1 MKRLLFAAIIL
12 FILGMSA
19 GCQKS
24 ADSNSDPKFV
34 TVRDGQF
41 YIGDSVYRYLGTN
54 MWYGAILASSGQ
66 GGDRE
71 RLSRELDLMQS
82 VGIDNIRVLVGADGA
97 ENLPAHVM
105 PVLQT
110 EPGVYNDTILD
121 GLDYFMA
128 ELEKR
133 GMTAVLYLNNSW
145 EWSGGYGEYL
155 RWSGHGR
162 CPIPA
167 IDGYNT
173 YVDHVAQF
181 VHDDS
186 AKNMFADHVRFIV
199 GRTNRYTGKP
209 YTESPAIMSWQ
220 ICNEPRAFAS
230 DSLSKRLFAE
240 WIAST
245 AALIKSID
253 KNHLFSTGSEG
264 YYGCQVDL
272 GLWTEIHSNPDV
284 DYGLIHMWPVTWN
297 WARRDSLMEDLDS
310 AAFYSTQYVTD
321 HVEALRPTGKPLVLE
336 EFGYP
341 RDGMSY
347 SVGTPTK
354 ARDEYYSYVF
364 SLMDSNLIQGCNFWA
379 WGGYAVPAHETWQ
392 TWDPYTGDP
401 AQEPQGLYSVFATDS
416 STISLIRNFTER
428 IGSRRAE

>member
-1 MKRLLFAAIIL
+1 MKHFASVLLAIVVL
-12 FILGMSA
+12 VCCYSCRKTA
-19 GCQKS
+19 TEEP
-24 ADSNSDPKFV
+24 NFV
-34 TVRDGQF
+34 AIRDGQF
-41 YIGDSVYRYLGTN
+41 YIGDSAYRYIGTN
-54 MWYGAILASSGQ
+54 MWYGAILGSQGR
-66 GGDRE
+66 GGDRQ
-71 RLSRELDLMQS
+71 RLVRELDALQDLG
-82 VGIDNIRVLVGADGA
+82 VNNIRVLVGADGA

-105 PVLQT
+105 PILQT

-155 RWSGHGR
+155 RWSGHGP
-162 CPIPA
+162 CPIPG

-186 AKNMFADHVRFIV
+186 AKAMFADHVRFIV

-209 YTESPAIMSWQ
+209 YTESPALMSWQ

-245 AALIKSID
+245 ASLIKSMD
-253 KNHLFSTGSEG
+253 RNHLFSTGSEG
-264 YYGCQVDL
+264 LYGCQVDL
-272 GLWTEIHSNPDV
+272 DLWTEIHSNPDV

-297 WARRDSLMEDLDS
+297 WARRDSLWQDTDS
-310 AAFYSTQYVTD
+310 AAKYSTEYVMA
-321 HVEALRPTGKPLVLE
+321 HVNALRPTGKPLVLE

-347 SVGTPTK
+347 DVASTTR
-354 ARDEYYSYVF
+354 ARDEYYKYAF

-379 WGGYAVPAHETWQ
+379 WGGEVVPAHETWQ
-392 TWDPYTGDP
+392 AWDPYTGDP
-401 AQEPQGLYSVFATDS
+401 AQEPQGLYSVFSTDS
-416 STISLIRNFTER
+416 STISVIRAAADR
-428 IGSRRAE
+428 VRQAGR

>member
-1 MKRLLFAAIIL
+1 MKHFASVLFAIVVLVCCYSCRKTAPEEP
-12 FILGMSA
+12 
-19 GCQKS
+19 
-24 ADSNSDPKFV
+24 NFV
-34 TVRDGQF
+34 SIRDGQF
-41 YIGDSVYRYLGTN
+41 YIGDSAYRYIGTN
-54 MWYGAILASSGQ
+54 MWYGAVLGSQGR
-66 GGDRE
+66 GGDRQ
-71 RLSRELDLMQS
+71 RLARELDALQELG
-82 VGIDNIRVLVGADGA
+82 VNNIRALVGADGA

-110 EPGVYNDTILD
+110 EPGVYNDTVLD

-133 GMTAVLYLNNSW
+133 GMKAVLYLNNSW

-155 RWSGHGR
+155 RWSGHGP
-162 CPIPA
+162 CPIPG

-186 AKNMFADHVRFIV
+186 AKAMFADHVRFIV

-209 YTESPAIMSWQ
+209 YTESPALMSWQ

-245 AALIKSID
+245 AALIKGMD
-253 KNHLFSTGSEG
+253 HNHLFSTGSEG
-264 YYGCQVDL
+264 LYGCQVDL
-272 GLWTEIHSNPDV
+272 DLWTEIHSNPDV

-297 WARRDSLMEDLDS
+297 WARRDSLWQDTDS
-310 AAFYSTQYVTD
+310 AAKYSTEYVMA
-321 HVEALRPTGKPLVLE
+321 HVNALRPAGKPLVLE

-347 SVGTPTK
+347 DVASTTR
-354 ARDEYYSYVF
+354 ARDEYYKYAF

-379 WGGYAVPAHETWQ
+379 WGGEAVPMHETWQ
-392 TWDPYTGDP
+392 AWDPYTGDP
-401 AQEPQGLYSVFATDS
+401 AQEPQGLYSVFSTDS
-416 STISLIRNFTER
+416 STISVIRAAADR
-428 IGSRRAE
+428 VRRADR